1 MTNSKDKIIICL
13 SIVALFF
20 ECPLM
25 VVAQQIEFG
34 LRLNPEFAG
43 LINTNDNNA
52 GNKLDL
58 TSNFEYYSFGAGAIF
73 NFNNNFGLAVDLL
86 FSREGQRFKGN
97 FNGSAP
103 DAATYSSVVYTQAY
117 LNNMVIMGDYVAK
130 AELNYI
136 KLPIMLSLTSD
147 NTKPLFFTLLVGPQF
162 NFLEG
167 VAQEVNNEDLEYPN
181 SNIKPTDLY
190 KTVTINGVLAF
201 GGAYNL
207 TPNLILSARLRF
219 DYGFDDVEKKDV
231 MVSYSGA
238 VPVRF
243 YSTGRQAT
251 HNITEGLM
259 LGLDFKL

>member
-1 MTNSKDKIIICL
+1 MKDSKDKIIICI
-13 SIVALFF
+13 SIAALLFVNV
-20 ECPLM
+20 LKTN
-25 VVAQQIEFG
+25 AQQIELGF
-34 LRLNPEFAG
+34 RYNPEFAG

-58 TSNFEYYSFGAGAIF
+58 TSNFEYYSFGAGVIF

-103 DAATYSSVVYTQAY
+103 DPATYSSVVYTQAY

-136 KLPIMLSLTSD
+136 KLPIMFSLTSD
-147 NTKPLFFTLLVGPQF
+147 NTKLFFFTLLLGPQI

-167 VAQEVNNEDLEYPN
+167 VAQEVNDEDLDYPN

-201 GGAYNL
+201 GGAYNI
-207 TPNLILSARLRF
+207 TPNLVLSARLRF

-238 VPVRF
+238 VPIRF

>member
-1 MTNSKDKIIICL
+1 MKNSKNKIIIYV
-13 SIVALFF
+13 SIVTLIFVTV
-20 ECPLM
+20 LK
-25 VVAQQIEFG
+25 VDAQQFELG
-34 LRLNPEFAG
+34 VRYNPEFTG
-43 LINTNDNNA
+43 LINKNDNNA
-52 GNKLDL
+52 GNKLDV
-58 TSNFEYYSFGAGAIF
+58 TSNFGYFSFGAGAIF
-73 NFNNNFGLAVDLL
+73 NFNNNFGLAVDIL

-103 DAATYSSVVYTQAY
+103 DAATYSSVVNTQIS
-117 LNNMVIMGDYVAK
+117 LNNMVIAGDYVAK

-136 KLPIMLSLTSD
+136 KLPIMFSLTSD
-147 NTKPLFFTLLVGPQF
+147 NTKLFFFTLLLGPQI

-167 VAQEVNNEDLEYPN
+167 VAQEVNDEDLDYPN

-201 GGAYNL
+201 GGAYNI
-207 TPNLILSARLRF
+207 TPNLVLSARLRF

-238 VPVRF
+238 APIRF

-251 HNITEGLM
+251 HSITGGLM